1 MEAYLYL
8 WSKIFHV
15 FLVTSWFAGLFYL
28 PRIFVNL
35 AQVRTESTAERDR
48 LLGMSRRLYRFMT
61 PIGILAIVTGL
72 YLYLGVGIGLG
83 PGSGWMHVKLLMVVL
98 LAGYHHSLDVLLK
111 RFEKGQP
118 NHSETWFRVY
128 NEVPVLLLLV
138 SIAMVILKPF

>member
-1 MEAYLYL
+1 MEAQLYL
-8 WSKIFHV
+8 WSKIFHI

-35 AQVRTESTAERDR
+35 AQLKPEPSAERDR

-61 PIGILAIVTGL
+61 PIGILALLTGL

-83 PGSGWMHVKLLMVVL
+83 PGNGWMHVKLLMVVL
-98 LAGYHHSLDVLLK
+98 LAGYHHSLDRLLK
-111 RFEKGQP
+111 RFERGEP
-118 NHSETWFRVY
+118 TRSETWFRVY

-138 SIAMVILKPF
+138 SIAMVIIKPF